1 MLRGKPF
8 SFPYAETEVRGMRKD
23 NLAMKGEAAPIR
35 KKRRKF
41 TWDDLEL
48 TLLSLPTI
56 AWLIAF
62 CYVPMFGIVFAFKN
76 YKYKPG
82 KGFLYSLFVSSK
94 WVGLKNFEFL
104 FRSPDIAN
112 IFRNTVGYNIIFIII
127 GITIPVALAIMI
139 TQLYSRKLA
148 KVCQTSVFLPHFL
161 SWVVVSYFVYAFLS
175 TDKGLVNSMLVG
187 FGTERIM
194 WYQDEKYW
202 PFLLIFI
209 NTWKTFGYSMVVYMA
224 TITGIDQSL
233 YESAVIDGAS
243 KWQQAWGIT
252 IPLLR
257 PVISIM
263 FIMNVGHIFS
273 TDFGLFYQVTR
284 DSNSLI
290 DVTQTLDV
298 YVHKALIQSNNYNYS
313 SAVALLQS
321 VLGCILLVVANKVV
335 KKIDPESGMF

>member
-1 MLRGKPF
+1 MGARQ
-8 SFPYAETEVRGMRKD
+8 MRKD
-23 NLAMKGEAAPIR
+23 KRTVKIGDHVIR
-35 KKRRKF
+35 KKRKRF
-41 TWDDLEL
+41 SWDDFEL
-48 TLLSLPTI
+48 TLLSIPAIT
-56 AWLIAF
+56 WLIAF
-62 CYVPMFGIVFAFKN
+62 CYVPMFGIIFAFKN

-112 IFRNTVGYNIIFIII
+112 IFRNTIGYNVVFIII
-127 GITIPVALAIMI
+127 GITLPVALAIMI
-139 TQLYSRKLA
+139 TQLYSRRLA
-148 KVCQTSVFLPHFL
+148 KICQTSVFLPHFL

-175 TDKGLVNSMLVG
+175 TDKGLINSMLAG
-187 FGTERIM
+187 FGAERIM

-202 PFLLIFI
+202 PYLLVFI

-290 DVTQTLDV
+290 NVTQTLDV

-321 VLGCILLVVANKVV
+321 VLGCFMLVVANVVV

>member
-1 MLRGKPF
+1 MLKEQL
-8 SFPYAETEVRGMRKD
+8 SIH
-23 NLAMKGEAAPIR
+23 GEPAIK
-35 KKRRKF
+35 KKRRRF
-41 TWDDLEL
+41 TWDDFEL

-56 AWLIAF
+56 VWLIAF

-94 WVGLKNFEFL
+94 WVGFKNFEFL

-112 IFRNTVGYNIIFIII
+112 IFRNTLGYNVIFIII
-127 GITIPVALAIMI
+127 GITLPVALAIMI

-175 TDKGLVNSMLVG
+175 TDKGLVNSMLNQ
-187 FGTERIM
+187 FGGETIM
-194 WYQDEKYW
+194 WYQNKSYW
-202 PFLLIFI
+202 PFLLVFI

-243 KWQQAWGIT
+243 RWQQAWGIT

-298 YVHKALIQSNNYNYS
+298 YVYKALMQSNNYNYS

-321 VLGCILLVVANKVV
+321 VFGCILLVVANVVV